1 MRPGDQCEGWPPTT
15 GGCGRW
21 PLRHQP
27 RGRGPACRETAN
39 RVGRI
44 QHRDYGWPGG
54 FARVRS
60 RRPGGELGAFTAR
73 TKAMT
78 RRVGSPRLQ
87 NAGVATKTSSETKAT
102 NVPATIHGTQAI
114 PADNITAPAELRQV
128 SFSCGSS
135 SPLVIARWSAPC
147 VVASSEIHRAHP
159 VPVWSPRRLD
169 PGGVR
174 TCGTT
179 FQA

>member
-1 MRPGDQCEGWPPTT
+1 MRHGRPVRGVATDH

-27 RGRGPACRETAN
+27 GGRGPACRETAN

-54 FARVRS
+54 FARLRS
-60 RRPGGELGAFTAR
+60 RRPGGELGDFTAR

-87 NAGVATKTSSETKAT
+87 KHERGDEYEQRDQNGERARRDPRHPGHSGRHHHHTTSSAKFLS
-102 NVPATIHGTQAI
+102 H
-114 PADNITAPAELRQV
+114 
-128 SFSCGSS
+128 GSS
-135 SPLVIARWSAPC
+135 SALVIGT
-147 VVASSEIHRAHP
+147 VVRGTP
-159 VPVWSPRRLD
+159 VPLYALSCWQVIRGRAA
-169 PGGVR
+169 GE
-174 TCGTT
+174 GTR
-179 FQA
+179 